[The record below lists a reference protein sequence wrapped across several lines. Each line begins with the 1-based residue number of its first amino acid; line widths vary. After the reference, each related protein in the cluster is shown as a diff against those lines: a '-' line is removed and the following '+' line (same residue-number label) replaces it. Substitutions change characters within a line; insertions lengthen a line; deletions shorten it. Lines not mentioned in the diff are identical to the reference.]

1 LPAQRDERYSAAMPN
16 VIIPIY
22 YDYASSLCYVAKKVM
37 DQLHGKLEID
47 LLWKGVQISRRHEG
61 WKNGEMIGDEAKGK
75 IFRIAKET
83 GVALRV
89 PEYWLDS
96 AAVLEGAEFAR
107 ERGKFADYHEVVWK
121 AAFEE
126 GKDIGD
132 RPTLIG
138 IAESVG
144 LPGNELA
151 AALEAGTFTTRV
163 KETESE
169 AATFNVVGYPT
180 FMLGTFPLI
189 GIQPAET
196 MRLLIQRY
204 IDRSREQ
211 VGH

>member
-1 LPAQRDERYSAAMPN
+1 MSN

-37 DQLHGKLEID
+37 EQLQGKLAIE
-47 LLWKGVQISRRHEG
+47 LLWKGVQITRRHEG

-75 IFRIAKET
+75 IFRIAKDT
-83 GVALRV
+83 GVTLRV
-89 PEYWLDS
+89 PKRWLDS
-96 AAVLEGAEFAR
+96 TAALEGAEFAR
-107 ERGKFADYHEVVWK
+107 GQGKFAEYHDAVLK

-132 RPTLIG
+132 LSTLIG

-144 LPGNELA
+144 LSGSDLQHALA
-151 AALEAGTFTTRV
+151 EGAFTARV

-169 AATFNVVGYPT
+169 AATFNIVGYPT
-180 FMLGTFPLI
+180 FMLGSFPLI

-204 IDRSREQ
+204 IDKSREQ